1 MVGLQ
6 GNSKQEGRTLK
17 IYPFDVTFFC
27 SGMPMSGESI
37 PSGKSV
43 GGSETCAIQMAQTL
57 AKKGHRPII
66 FCNTEQPHARDGVTY
81 IPIGWVQQP
90 NGGAFPKGFLDYAR
104 STPHDLMIIMRMP
117 GVMSWEFKS
126 KVNLLWQHDLA
137 TKTGP
142 SNFHPTCWNTDR
154 ILMISEFMKRQYKQV
169 HGGPDELYHVTRNGI
184 DLEMIDAVLEQE
196 RDRYKIMFT
205 ARPERGLDIML
216 REVFPRIL
224 TKEPKARLYISR
236 YDDVATLPLY
246 EECSRMAAQF
256 GDRIVNLGNLGK
268 QELYKHYKQA
278 RVFAYSS
285 VFEEVSMLTYPEFTA
300 CGGVFVGP
308 WKAALPETAGD
319 TGVLIRDDG
328 SIGKAG
334 DNLDDGF
341 CPVSVKFCD
350 RMADEV
356 VDLIRNDERWERLSK
371 AGRKRAE
378 TRTWDAVA
386 DDWIGL
392 THQLIEQR
400 TSDPKRVLKH
410 FLVNSDVVAAQK
422 YAEKMG
428 EEKLKKSVQKY
439 IDRFVPFMNAP
450 EAKQKSEIAK
460 FYEERSGGD
469 GANWQTAFYADRE
482 PRLQILRDW
491 IAQHKG
497 EVGSVLDFGC
507 AHGGY
512 ARALTN
518 SLTSLRVLG
527 VDVSPSLIRCA
538 KELKN
543 GKMPDGNQACA
554 HPENLSFVIGDEDT
568 DILDAY
574 DGLKE
579 GIESPRQFDLV
590 VAMEI
595 LEHLPNAEEVAKKLE
610 RHCKPGG
617 WMCFTVPHG
626 HRERDEFLTKGVSP
640 VHVRSFDRH
649 DLIDLFGHREGF
661 QIVAF
666 SDFAE
671 LDFDRTFAGWFMV
684 FYKNDGKEIGQ
695 IDWERKFFLQ
705 GPRETVSVCMITNN
719 AESTLHRTIKSVQ
732 KIADQVIVVDNGPSV
747 DSTKVIAKMYTDEV
761 RDGTSPFWC
770 YVHKARHH
778 PMEIVPG
785 VCDPAGFETPRNE
798 SVQGAWGDWIF
809 WIDSDEQLLNWQQV
823 WQYLRPNSYLGYAV
837 NQHHLSVDPPG
848 SLRKDIPVRLFR
860 NHRGMRFYGCMTPKT
875 KVVTNPGL
883 EEIQDVKVGTLVRT
897 HDGTYRPVSKIWEY
911 EVRDEMVR
919 VLARGMPE
927 PLELTRDHKIYA
939 IRHEQCFYNYG
950 KHYLCKPTCGKRCP
964 HKFYEHYAP
973 DWVMAKDLKIGDI
986 LMYPVEKTMINV
998 ERIKLSDHAKEGRLI
1013 GSGSPLSWKLVDD
1026 KWVRKNKSQT
1036 AIVNDEIELS
1046 GAFLRLCGYYVSD
1059 GCIAEGAKLIIS
1071 FAEYEQ
1077 SYADDVSQI
1086 AKTLGFNYSE
1096 IHKYQMITAKVY
1108 GRPICEWLKAE
1119 FGSGARAKKAPLWV
1133 MRLPVE
1139 KQKEFLRGL
1148 WRGDGNVSGT
1158 LVRYTTAHNMLAHQ
1172 IQDLLL
1178 RQQIMANIRYGKASK
1193 CYEVFARL
1201 QAAEFLDWTTP
1212 ATGRMRSRQT
1222 WTDGDYV
1229 YMPIRD
1235 INRFEYEGP
1244 IFDLTVE
1251 GNHSFIANRAAVSN
1265 CVHEHAE
1272 LAINAGVGSHVVAL
1286 PIDIHHDGY
1295 LTEPIRRGRFHRNI
1309 RLLECDRLKYPDR
1322 LLGIYLYDVRD
1333 NIHLARYEM
1342 ERNGGRLTEQGAEHC
1357 RRAINAFRQN
1367 FLGKEIMLAQDGMG
1381 YYSDALAMLGL
1392 GIEIALDIDVK
1403 PQGAHLNG
1411 GGQRFRVMDQSEAK
1425 IVTEQILRQKFGPFE
1440 GRYIA

>member
-1 MVGLQ
+1 M
-6 GNSKQEGRTLK
+6 K
-17 IYPFDVTFFC
+17 IYPLDVTFFC

-37 PSGKSV
+37 PSGKAV
-43 GGSETCAIQMAQTL
+43 GGSETCAIQVAQTL

-66 FCNTEQPHARDGVTY
+66 FCNTEQPSSFNGVAY

-104 STPHDLMIIMRMP
+104 STLHDLMIVMRMP

-154 ILMISEFMKRQYKQV
+154 VLVISEFMKRQYKQV

-184 DLEMIDAVLEQE
+184 DVEMIDSVPEQE
-196 RDRYKIMFT
+196 RNRYKIMFT

-216 REVFPRIL
+216 REVLPRIL
-224 TKEPKARLYISR
+224 SKEPKAQLYISR

-256 GDRIVNLGNLGK
+256 GDRVVNLGNLGK
-268 QELYKHYKQA
+268 LELYKHYKQA

-285 VFEEVSMLTYPEFTA
+285 VFEEVSCLTYSEFTA

-319 TGVLIRDDG
+319 TGILIRDDG
-328 SIGKAG
+328 SIGRVG
-334 DNLDDGF
+334 DPLDDGF
-341 CPVSVKFCD
+341 GPVSAKFCD

-356 VDLIRNDERWERLSK
+356 VDLIRDDDRWERMSK
-371 AGRKRAE
+371 AGRKWAE
-378 TRTWDAVA
+378 TRTWATVV

-392 THQLIEQR
+392 THELIAQR
-400 TSDPKRVLKH
+400 TSDPRRVLKH

-422 YAEKMG
+422 YAEKTG

-450 EAKQKSEIAK
+450 EAERKSEIAK

-469 GANWQTAFYADRE
+469 GANWQTAFWADRE

-497 EVGSVLDFGC
+497 EVESVLDFGC

-527 VDVSPSLIRCA
+527 MDVSPSLIRCA
-538 KELKN
+538 NELKN
-543 GKMPDGNQACA
+543 GKMPDGSPTCSHQ
-554 HPENLSFVIGDEDT
+554 ENLEFAVGDEDA
-568 DILDAY
+568 DLHSSDCSIHNAPAFAAKPCDCDKA
-574 DGLKE
+574 
-579 GIESPRQFDLV
+579 QFDMV
-590 VAMEI
+590 VAMEV

-617 WMCFTVPHG
+617 WMCFTIPHG
-626 HRERDEFLTKGVSP
+626 HRERDEFLTKSVPP

-649 DLIDLFGHREGF
+649 DLVDLFGHRDGF

-666 SDFAE
+666 SDFLE

-684 FYKNDGKEIGQ
+684 FYKNDGKEMGQ

-732 KIADQVIVVDNGPSV
+732 RIADQIIVVDNGPSV
-747 DSTKVIAKMYTDEV
+747 DSTKAIAKTYTDDV

-770 YVHKARHH
+770 YVHKMRHS
-778 PMEIVPG
+778 PLEIAPG

-860 NHRGMRFYGCMTPKT
+860 NHRGMKF
-875 KVVTNPGL
+875 
-883 EEIQDVKVGTLVRT
+883 
-897 HDGTYRPVSKIWEY
+897 
-911 EVRDEMVR
+911 
-919 VLARGMPE
+919 
-927 PLELTRDHKIYA
+927 
-939 IRHEQCFYNYG
+939 FG
-950 KHYLCKPTCGKRCP
+950 K
-964 HKFYEHYAP
+964 
-973 DWVMAKDLKIGDI
+973 
-986 LMYPVEKTMINV
+986 
-998 ERIKLSDHAKEGRLI
+998 
-1013 GSGSPLSWKLVDD
+1013 
-1026 KWVRKNKSQT
+1026 
-1036 AIVNDEIELS
+1036 
-1046 GAFLRLCGYYVSD
+1046 
-1059 GCIAEGAKLIIS
+1059 
-1071 FAEYEQ
+1071 
-1077 SYADDVSQI
+1077 
-1086 AKTLGFNYSE
+1086 
-1096 IHKYQMITAKVY
+1096 
-1108 GRPICEWLKAE
+1108 
-1119 FGSGARAKKAPLWV
+1119 
-1133 MRLPVE
+1133 
-1139 KQKEFLRGL
+1139 
-1148 WRGDGNVSGT
+1148 
-1158 LVRYTTAHNMLAHQ
+1158 
-1172 IQDLLL
+1172 
-1178 RQQIMANIRYGKASK
+1178 
-1193 CYEVFARL
+1193 
-1201 QAAEFLDWTTP
+1201 
-1212 ATGRMRSRQT
+1212 
-1222 WTDGDYV
+1222 
-1229 YMPIRD
+1229 
-1235 INRFEYEGP
+1235 
-1244 IFDLTVE
+1244 
-1251 GNHSFIANRAAVSN
+1251 
-1265 CVHEHAE
+1265 VHEHAE
-1272 LAINAGVGSHVVAL
+1272 LAINAGIGNHVIGL

-1333 NIHLARYEM
+1333 NIHMARYEM

-1357 RRAINAFRQN
+1357 RRAITAFRQH
-1367 FLGKEIMLAQDGMG
+1367 FLGKDIMLAQDGMG

-1392 GIEIALDIDVK
+1392 GIEFALDIDVRQ
-1403 PQGAHLNG
+1403 QGAHLNG
-1411 GGQRFRVMDQSEAK
+1411 GGQRFRVMDQNEAR